1 MLWMQ
6 HAWWLLINYTSF
18 CCVIL
23 ASAHVV
29 FTENQINL
37 DIDNDEEDDDDSD
50 DKTCN
55 GSSVCSSLCTK
66 DLKTHCCDVMK
77 VKDY

>member
-1 MLWMQ
+1 M
-6 HAWWLLINYTSF
+6 HDNYLSTIRPSI
-18 CCVIL
+18 VSL
-23 ASAHVV
+23 ASIYIV

-50 DKTCN
+50 NKTCN
-55 GSSVCSSLCTK
+55 GSSVFSSLCTK

-77 VKDY
+77 VKDYSLTEC